1 MNNEVNQNIERL
13 LDQDATLAQRKTA
26 LKQLGEVLE
35 EDYILN
41 LPPQRPILKALE
53 SLSRRGAVESA
64 VKSKAKKLIKE
75 YGL

>member
-1 MNNEVNQNIERL
+1 MNGEVNQSIDRL
-13 LDQDATLAQRKTA
+13 LDKEATSAQRKSA
-26 LKQLGEVLE
+26 LKHLGEVLE

-53 SLSRRGAVESA
+53 SLTRRAGVEPT
-64 VKSKAKKLIKE
+64 VKSKAKKWIKE

>member
-1 MNNEVNQNIERL
+1 MNNEVNQSIDCL
-13 LDQDATLAQRKTA
+13 LDGEASPAQRKAA
-26 LKQLGEVLE
+26 LKHLGEVLE

-53 SLSRRGAVESA
+53 SLSRKAGAEPA
-64 VKSKAKKLIKE
+64 LKSKAKRLIKD

>member
-1 MNNEVNQNIERL
+1 MSAELNQQVDKL
-13 LDQDATLAQRKTA
+13 LDKGSSSAQRKAA
-26 LKQLGEVLE
+26 LKYLGEVLE

-53 SLSRRGAVESA
+53 SLSRRTGVEPA
-64 VKSKAKKLIKE
+64 VKSKAKKLMKE

>member
-1 MNNEVNQNIERL
+1 MNGEVNERINDL
-13 LDQDATLAQRKTA
+13 LDKGASGAKRKAA
-26 LKQLGEVLE
+26 LKYLGEVLE

-41 LPPQRPILKALE
+41 LPPQRPILKALDTV
-53 SLSRRGAVESA
+53 SRRANIEPV

>member
-1 MNNEVNQNIERL
+1 MNGEVNKFIDQL
-13 LDQDATLAQRKTA
+13 LDRDSNSAKRKTA
-26 LKQLGEVLE
+26 LQRLGEVLE

-41 LPPQRPILKALE
+41 LPPQRPILKALGTV
-53 SLSRRGAVESA
+53 STRVGVEPG

>member
-1 MNNEVNQNIERL
+1 MNSEVNQSIDRL
-13 LDQDATLAQRKTA
+13 LDKEATSAQRKSA

-41 LPPQRPILKALE
+41 LQPQRPILKVLE
-53 SLSRRGAVESA
+53 SVSRRAGIEPA

>member
-1 MNNEVNQNIERL
+1 MNEEVNQSIDQL
-13 LDQDATLAQRKTA
+13 LDPESSRAQRQSA
-26 LKQLGEVLE
+26 LQHLGEVLE

-53 SLSRRGAVESA
+53 SLARRATVEAA
-64 VKSKAKKLIKE
+64 VKAKAKKLMKE

>member
-1 MNNEVNQNIERL
+1 MNSEVNKTIDHL
-13 LDQDATLAQRKTA
+13 LDKASSGAQRKMA

-41 LPPQRPILKALE
+41 LPPQRPILKALNT
-53 SLSRRGAVESA
+53 LAGRAGVEPT

-75 YGL
+75 YSL